1 MFCIHCG
8 REIPAWAAFCVHC
21 GKPQGRPAAPV
32 PPVQVPGTA
41 PKTACE
47 RPESG
52 AAVPEPPASA
62 ARAEEPTASAAV
74 KAAEPA
80 GVIVA
85 APPSPAAEVPAAETA
100 ERPAPEFPAGSE
112 PPIPAPHVP
121 GGPYAHPVAMLEK
134 KRGGR
139 LPVILG
145 ASIGGAAALAML
157 IFVLVQFI
165 LPVLSGGGENI
176 PAAASES
183 SAAQEPAFP
192 SETPQPT
199 QEPIVEAT
207 EAPPAETP
215 APAMPMEP
223 AVIAAGET
231 HEYDLDGDGV
241 NERIHL
247 AAEPGEYLTSYTLL
261 INDQPAAQGDGFE
274 AELWVV
280 DIDAADRQKEL
291 CFSTMQASYTLG
303 AYSLSTWRDGAPLP
317 LADLTSIPILM
328 GRGAVYRKS
337 TQEFPSDRTFTVWA
351 DTPVHSPSFG
361 SMYVGIPYTYD
372 GVSVAAAETQVYGL
386 RVDASLA
393 PFYAANTP
401 FKAYAEPGGGLEAF
415 TASVG
420 TVYVPDQLAL
430 AGGTLYLHVV
440 SEDGAQ
446 SGWISEKSETSAYY
460 AAPPG
465 WGLSV
470 LPPALKQAAR
480 K

>member
-1 MFCIHCG
+1 M
-8 REIPAWAAFCVHC
+8 
-21 GKPQGRPAAPV
+21 

-62 ARAEEPTASAAV
+62 ARAEEPTAFAAV

-80 GVIVA
+80 GVIVT
-85 APPSPAAEVPAAETA
+85 APPLLAAEVPAAETA
-100 ERPAPEFPAGSE
+100 ERPAPEPPAGSE
-112 PPIPAPHVP
+112 PPTPAPHVP
-121 GGPYAHPVAMLEK
+121 GGPYAHPAAMPEK

-165 LPVLSGGGENI
+165 LPGLSGGGENI
-176 PAAASES
+176 PAAAPES

-337 TQEFPSDRTFTVWA
+337 TQEFPSDGTFTVWA

-386 RVDASLA
+386 RVDAPLA

-465 WGLSV
+465 WG
-470 LPPALKQAAR
+470 
-480 K
+480 

>member
-8 REIPAWAAFCVHC
+8 REIPAGAAFCVHC

-32 PPVQVPGTA
+32 PLVQVPGNA

-80 GVIVA
+80 GVIVT

-100 ERPAPEFPAGSE
+100 ERPAPEPPAGSE

-121 GGPYAHPVAMLEK
+121 GGPYAHPAAMSEK

-145 ASIGGAAALAML
+145 ASISGAAALAML

-165 LPVLSGGGENI
+165 LPGLSGGGENI
-176 PAAASES
+176 PAAAPES

-192 SETPQPT
+192 SEMPQPT

-337 TQEFPSDRTFTVWA
+337 TQEFPSDGTFTVWA

-465 WGLSV
+465 WG
-470 LPPALKQAAR
+470 
-480 K
+480 

>member
-8 REIPAWAAFCVHC
+8 KEIPIGAAFCIHC
-21 GKPQGRPAAPV
+21 GKPQGRPAVPV
-32 PPVQVPGTA
+32 PPVQAPGAA
-41 PKTACE
+41 PETACE
-47 RPESG
+47 RPAPS
-52 AAVPEPPASA
+52 ASA
-62 ARAEEPTASAAV
+62 VRAEEPTASAGT

-80 GVIVA
+80 VA
-85 APPSPAAEVPAAETA
+85 IPAAQPSPAVKAPAAEIA
-100 ERPAPEFPAGSE
+100 ERPAPVPPAGSE
-112 PPIPAPHVP
+112 PPAPHVP
-121 GGPYAHPVAMLEK
+121 GGPYAHPAAMPEK

-145 ASIGGAAALAML
+145 ASIGGAAALALL
-157 IFVLVQFI
+157 IFVLVQFV
-165 LPVLSGGGENI
+165 LPGMPGGGESI
-176 PAAASES
+176 PAAGPAV
-183 SAAQEPAFP
+183 SAPQQPTFP
-192 SETPQPT
+192 SGTPQPT

-223 AVIAAGET
+223 VVIAAGET

-241 NERIHL
+241 NERIEL
-247 AAEPGEYLTSYTLL
+247 TAEQGEYYETYTLL
-261 INDQPAAQGDGFE
+261 VNGQPAAQGDGHR
-274 AELWVV
+274 AELWIV

-303 AYSLSTWRDGAPLP
+303 AYSLSTWRDGAPLT

-337 TQEFPSDRTFTVWA
+337 TQEFPSGGTFTVWA
-351 DTPVHSPSFG
+351 DTPVYSPSFG

-372 GVSVAAAETQVYGL
+372 GTSVAAAETQVYSL

-401 FKAYAEPGGGLEAF
+401 FKAYAEPGGSLEAF

-440 SEDGAQ
+440 SADGTQ
-446 SGWISEKSETSAYY
+446 SGWISEKSEVSAYY
-460 AAPPG
+460 EAPPA
-465 WGLSV
+465 WG
-470 LPPALKQAAR
+470 
-480 K
+480 

>member
-8 REIPAWAAFCVHC
+8 KEIPVGAAFCIHC

-32 PPVQVPGTA
+32 PPAEA
-41 PKTACE
+41 PEMGGEK
-47 RPESG
+47 
-52 AAVPEPPASA
+52 PEPSAALPGASA
-62 ARAEEPTASAAV
+62 ACGEAEIPAAQQSEPTISV
-74 KAAEPA
+74 TPA
-80 GVIVA
+80 H
-85 APPSPAAEVPAAETA
+85 TA
-100 ERPAPEFPAGSE
+100 EMPVTQPETVVPEQA
-112 PPIPAPHVP
+112 AVP
-121 GGPYAHPVAMLEK
+121 GGPYAHPVAMPEK

-145 ASIGGAAALAML
+145 ASIGGAAALALL
-157 IFVLVQFI
+157 IFVLVQFV
-165 LPVLSGGGENI
+165 LPGMPGGGESI
-176 PAAASES
+176 PAAGPAV
-183 SAAQEPAFP
+183 SAPQQPTFP
-192 SETPQPT
+192 SGTPQPT

-223 AVIAAGET
+223 VVIAAGET

-241 NERIHL
+241 NERIEL
-247 AAEPGEYLTSYTLL
+247 TAEQGEYYETYTLL
-261 INDQPAAQGDGFE
+261 VNGQPAAQGDGHR
-274 AELWVV
+274 AELWIV

-303 AYSLSTWRDGAPLP
+303 AYSLSTWRDGAPLT

-337 TQEFPSDRTFTVWA
+337 TQEFPSGGTFTVWA
-351 DTPVHSPSFG
+351 DTPVYSPSFG

-372 GVSVAAAETQVYGL
+372 GTSVAAAETQVYSL

-401 FKAYAEPGGGLEAF
+401 FKAYAEPGGSLEAF

-440 SEDGAQ
+440 SADGTQ
-446 SGWISEKSETSAYY
+446 SGWISEKSEVSAYY
-460 AAPPG
+460 EAPPA
-465 WGLSV
+465 WG
-470 LPPALKQAAR
+470 
-480 K
+480 